1 MKLGQCMDD
10 READQK
16 IACVSNVKNLI
27 RNYKNV
33 VESQEQLLNKVIVK
47 AKDFKNSEMQAL
59 ESRHLK
65 DFEEDEIEKAR
76 RFL

>member
-10 READQK
+10 KEADQK
-16 IACVSNVKNLI
+16 IACVTNVKNLI

-47 AKDFKNSEMQAL
+47 AKDFKNS
-59 ESRHLK
+59 
-65 DFEEDEIEKAR
+65 
-76 RFL
+76 